1 MQEWTVVTTLVTLL
15 GLGVAVVRPLI
26 NLNGVIVRLTDLVNA
41 LEEDFSGLARNND
54 EAHAKIW
61 EKVEEQEE
69 TLVGHEIR
77 LSLIEKFRETR

>member
-15 GLGVAVVRPLI
+15 GLGVAVVTPLI
-26 NLNGVIVRLTDLVNA
+26 NLNSIIVRLTDVVSA
-41 LEEDFSGLARNND
+41 LEENFSGLAKSNS

-61 EKVEEQEE
+61 EKVEEQDE

-77 LSLIEKFRETR
+77 LSLIEKIREAR